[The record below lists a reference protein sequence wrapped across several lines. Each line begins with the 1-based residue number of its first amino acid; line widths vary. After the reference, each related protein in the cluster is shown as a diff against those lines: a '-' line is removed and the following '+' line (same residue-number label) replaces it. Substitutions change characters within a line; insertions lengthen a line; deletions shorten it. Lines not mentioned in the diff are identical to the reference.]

1 MPTTPKLWTDTLLAQ
16 VILAACVKSPPPE
29 IEVTARGDS
38 ERRPYDIY
46 YGPQVDAL
54 TAILDEWFDDTV
66 KALKP
71 TDRIP
76 SFPSVH
82 QAIDAVLDREPSF
95 RGVIA
100 LDRPADWRG
109 LVFVRESALTA
120 RAA

>member
-1 MPTTPKLWTDTLLAQ
+1 MAKTAPLWTDTLLAQ
-16 VILAACVKSPPPE
+16 VILAAVVKSPPPE
-29 IEVTARGDS
+29 IEVTAKGDPR
-38 ERRPYDIY
+38 EAWDVY

-66 KALKP
+66 KALRP

-76 SFPSVH
+76 AHPSVQ
-82 QAIDAVLDREPSF
+82 QAIDAVLDREPQW
-95 RGVIA
+95 RGTMM

>member
-1 MPTTPKLWTDTLLAQ
+1 MAAPRTPAIWTDTLLAQ

-29 IEVTARGDS
+29 IQVTAKGDPR
-38 ERRPYDIY
+38 ETWDAY
-46 YGPQVDAL
+46 YGPQVEAL

-76 SFPSVH
+76 SHPSVQ
-82 QAIDAVLDREPSF
+82 QAIDAVLDREPQW
-95 RGVIA
+95 RGTVM

-109 LVFVRESALTA
+109 VVFVRELAW
-120 RAA
+120 AA